1 MKKTFLLVVLMSLI
15 GFNYV
20 AAQSSLIAT
29 LSHEN
34 DVKEFYGTDAFK
46 NAHAAAVNGDVIT
59 LSSGSFA
66 ATDITKAVTIR
77 GAGVTNDFENGYEQT
92 IVKGTSSIKNV
103 NDSIHSLTIEG
114 IYIQDKLYYSG
125 NNKNIRIVKCNLHS
139 FDEPTYN
146 YNGETINN
154 TMFINCRIYND
165 LCVHDNSGVV
175 VLNSVIDN
183 PRIREKSIG
192 SEFVNCVIYTI
203 TGINKS
209 LLKNCYIRQ
218 SGYRLTS
225 LNEAYNCVGSNAI
238 IFEYMSNST
247 NKVCAEADMF
257 KTEGLYVLTD
267 AAKAE
272 YIGTDGTEVGIY
284 GGNMPYDV
292 TSDFPRILKCNVASK
307 STIDGKLSVDIQ
319 VKTGK

>member
-1 MKKTFLLVVLMSLI
+1 MSLI
-15 GFNYV
+15 GFNHV

-66 ATDITKAVTIR
+66 TTDITKAVTIR

-92 IVKGTSSIKNV
+92 IVKGVSCIKNV

-114 IYIQDKLYYSG
+114 IYFQDKLSYSG

-139 FDEPTYN
+139 FDETYNYNYN

-154 TMFINCRIYND
+154 TMFINCRIFND

-175 VLNSVIDN
+175 VLNSVIFRPVLSGN
-183 PRIREKSIG
+183 SIG
-192 SEFVNCVIYTI
+192 SELVNCVIYSVQS
-203 TGINKS
+203 INKS
-209 LLKNCYIRQ
+209 LLKNCYIRY
-218 SGYRLTS
+218 STYNLGS
-225 LNEAYNCVGSNAI
+225 LNEAYNCVGSHAR

>member
-1 MKKTFLLVVLMSLI
+1 MSLI

-66 ATDITKAVTIR
+66 ATGITKAVTIR

-114 IYIQDKLYYSG
+114 IYFQDKLSYSG
-125 NNKNIRIVKCNLHS
+125 NNKNIRIVKCDLHS
-139 FDEPTYN
+139 FDEPTYNN

-154 TMFINCRIYND
+154 TMFINCTIFNN

-175 VLNSVIDN
+175 VLNSVIFRPVLSGN
-183 PRIREKSIG
+183 SIG
-192 SEFVNCVIYTI
+192 SEFVNCVIY
-203 TGINKS
+203 GVYDINKS
-209 LLKNCYIRQ
+209 ILKNCYLQ
-218 SGYRLTS
+218 DLQTNDYLKQ
-225 LNEAYNCVGSNAI
+225 LNEAYNCVGSNANV
-238 IFEYMSNST
+238 FKYMSNST
-247 NKVCAEADMF
+247 NKVCAISDMF
-257 KTEGLYVLTD
+257 KTESLYVLTD

>member
-1 MKKTFLLVVLMSLI
+1 MSLI

-92 IVKGTSSIKNV
+92 IVKGVSWIMNV

-114 IYIQDKLYYSG
+114 IYFQDKLAYSG
-125 NNKNIRIVKCNLHS
+125 NNKNIRIVKCNLYS
-139 FDEPTYN
+139 FDNSNTYSDK
-146 YNGETINN
+146 TINN
-154 TMFINCRIYND
+154 TMFINCRIFND

-175 VLNSVIDN
+175 VLNSVIYN
-183 PRIREKSIG
+183 PYIREKSIG
-192 SEFVNCVIYTI
+192 SEFVNCVIY
-203 TGINKS
+203 GVYYINKS
-209 LLKNCYIRQ
+209 ILKNCYLQ
-218 SGYRLTS
+218 TTDYLKQ
-225 LNEAYNCVGSNAI
+225 LNEAYNCVGSRAD
-238 IFEYMSNST
+238 IFKYMSNST
-247 NKVCAEADMF
+247 NKVCAVSDMF
-257 KTEGLYVLTD
+257 KAEGLCVLTD

>member
-1 MKKTFLLVVLMSLI
+1 MSLI

-66 ATDITKAVTIR
+66 ATGITKAVTIR

-114 IYIQDKLYYSG
+114 IYFQDKLSYSG

-139 FDEPTYN
+139 FDESTYNN

-154 TMFINCRIYND
+154 IMFINCRISND
-165 LCVHDNSGVV
+165 LYVHDNSGVV
-175 VLNSVIDN
+175 VLNSVIFRPVLSGN
-183 PRIREKSIG
+183 SIG
-192 SEFVNCVIYTI
+192 SELVNCVIYSVQSI
-203 TGINKS
+203 EKS
-209 LLKNCYIRQ
+209 LLKNCYIR
-218 SGYRLTS
+218 SFSDRLGS
-225 LNEAYNCVGSNAI
+225 LNEAYNCVGSSAR

-257 KTEGLYVLTD
+257 KTEGLFVLTD

-272 YIGTDGTEVGIY
+272 YIGKDGTEVGIY

>member
-1 MKKTFLLVVLMSLI
+1 MSLI

-66 ATDITKAVTIR
+66 ATGITKAVTIR

-114 IYIQDKLYYSG
+114 IYFQDKLSYSG
-125 NNKNIRIVKCNLHS
+125 NNKNIRIVKCNLYS
-139 FDEPTYN
+139 FDESYS

-154 TMFINCRIYND
+154 TMFINCKIFYD
-165 LCVHDNSGVV
+165 LYVHDNSGVV
-175 VLNSVIDN
+175 VLNSVIYN
-183 PRIREKSIG
+183 PCIRENSIG
-192 SEFVNCVIYTI
+192 SELVNCVIYSVQST
-203 TGINKS
+203 NKS
-209 LLKNCYIRQ
+209 LLKNCYIR
-218 SGYRLTS
+218 SSNYGLKS